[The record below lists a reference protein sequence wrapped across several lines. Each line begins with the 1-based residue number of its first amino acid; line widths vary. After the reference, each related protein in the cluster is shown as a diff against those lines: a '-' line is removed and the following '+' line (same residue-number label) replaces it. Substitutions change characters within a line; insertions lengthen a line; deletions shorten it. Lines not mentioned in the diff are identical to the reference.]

1 MGPNNACSVLRRFR
15 LQRGKNDKKWNSDYF
30 RRVWNLTY
38 LKCIWQFFFFFIC
51 SVKSPKC
58 TEKKIFDSDFPSP
71 CFDVPK
77 ASNFTSGGVQNR
89 ETKNR
94 RLGTIVTSFQDF
106 KLREKQISPTFS
118 YFLINN
124 ALLYHFLANWLAH
137 NKKMTE
143 KSVFREAWSP
153 EMTSQSF
160 PVSCFWSRGFVPHRK
175 WNLTLLDAFGT
186 SKHGKGKSLSKKLFC
201 YTYQYIREI

>member
-1 MGPNNACSVLRRFR
+1 MLVLPRVTPPRYSCKVYMTDFYLFARSNLPNVLISIA
-15 LQRGKNDKKWNSDYF
+15 N
-30 RRVWNLTY
+30 
-38 LKCIWQFFFFFIC
+38 FFF
-51 SVKSPKC
+51 V
-58 TEKKIFDSDFPSP
+58 SDFPSP

-77 ASNFTSGGVQNR
+77 APNFTVGYKTAR
-89 ETKNR
+89 PNR

-106 KLREKQISPTFS
+106 KLREKHISPTFS

-153 EMTSQSF
+153 EMTLQSF

-175 WNLTLLDAFGT
+175 WNVTLLV
-186 SKHGKGKSLSKKLFC
+186 HQKSLSKIFLC
-201 YTYQYIREI
+201 YTYQYIEEI